1 MSSPRRSALLIPV
14 AVGAVLL
21 TGCALSDDGPM
32 TSQTRDVSAFTR
44 IDNQDSVGVRLLVGG
59 PQRIKVRTGEKVI
72 GDVKTDVRDGTLHLS
87 FDHDSGIGGSN
98 VVVEATVPELTGIEA
113 SGSGD
118 IDADGIDADALEVR
132 SDGSADISLD
142 GKAGR
147 LALALDGSGDADA
160 TALTAR
166 DANVAV
172 GGSGSA
178 RVRAEDRL
186 DAEVDGSGDIH
197 YQGDPALTK
206 HVDGSGEVKA
216 D

>member
-1 MSSPRRSALLIPV
+1 MSSPRRSVLLVPI

-32 TSQTRDVSAFTR
+32 TSQNRDVAGFTR
-44 IDNQDSVGVRLLVGG
+44 IDNQDSVDVRLHVGG
-59 PQRIKVRTGEKVI
+59 PQRLQVRAGRKVI
-72 GDVKTDVRDGTLHLS
+72 DDVRTDVRDGTLHLT

-98 VVVEATVPELTGIEA
+98 VVVEATVPKLTGIEA

-118 IDADGIDADALEVR
+118 VDADGIDADALQVR

-147 LALALDGSGDADA
+147 LALALDGSGDANA

-172 GGSGSA
+172 GGSGDA
-178 RVRAEDRL
+178 RVRAESRL
-186 DAEVDGSGDIH
+186 DAKVDGSGTIH
-197 YQGDPALTK
+197 YHGHPAVTK
-206 HVDGSGEVKA
+206 RVDGSGEVKP

>member
-1 MSSPRRSALLIPV
+1 MFSPRRSVLLIPA
-14 AVGAVLL
+14 AVGAALL

-32 TSQTRDVSAFTR
+32 TSQTRDVAGFTR
-44 IDNQDSVGVRLLVGG
+44 IDNQDSVDVRLHVGG
-59 PQRIKVRTGEKVI
+59 PQRLKVRAGQKVI
-72 GDVKTDVRDGTLHLS
+72 DDVRTDVRDGTLHLI

-98 VVVEATVPELTGIEA
+98 VTVEATVPKLTGIEA

-118 IDADGIDADALEVR
+118 VDADGIDADALQVR

-147 LALALDGSGDADA
+147 LALALNGSGDANA

-172 GGSGSA
+172 SGSGSA
-178 RVRAEDRL
+178 RVRAESRL
-186 DAEVDGSGDIH
+186 DANVDGAGTTDYQGDPDVTKRVDGSGD
-197 YQGDPALTK
+197 
-206 HVDGSGEVKA
+206 VKS